1 MINELKES
9 FDYILCDSPAGIEKG
24 ALMALYFAD
33 SAVIVT
39 NPEVSSVRDSDRIL
53 GILGSKSKRAIEGL
67 APIKEHLLVTRYSE
81 ARVRQGD
88 MLSLSDIQEILSIP
102 LLGVIPESPDVLS
115 ASNAGVP
122 ITLFDDSEAGAA
134 YRQAI
139 AALIGKE
146 NVPDSFIK
154 KPKRSI
160 LKRILGIREEAPL

>member
-1 MINELKES
+1 
-9 FDYILCDSPAGIEKG
+9 
-24 ALMALYFAD
+24 MALYFAD
-33 SAVIVT
+33 TAIVVT

-88 MLSLSDIQEILSIP
+88 MLSLADIQDILAIP
-102 LLGVIPESPDVLS
+102 LLGVIPESADVLS

-122 ITLFDDSEAGAA
+122 ITLFDDSEAGLA

-139 AALIGKE
+139 ANLIGKE
-146 NVPDSFIK
+146 NIPDHFIK
-154 KPKRSI
+154 KPKRSLI
-160 LKRILGIREEAPL
+160 KRILGLKEEA